1 MIPSRQIWLFS
12 LDRCERQTTWVDIMI
27 DDAYRVKKDMVAC
40 AKRAYDIGLQTGNGG
55 NLSGRLAGTD
65 RIIIKPSGF
74 SFAEC
79 TTDNLITVNLAG
91 EQVEGEGD
99 PSRELRTHL
108 AIYNARPDVLGIFHC
123 HSPWAIAC
131 AEFDPEIPCVSLH
144 AAAKVGSIPVLKVA
158 GHADQTVKDA
168 VEALLSKTPNLRAFV
183 QARHG
188 IFSLAGSITLAEH
201 TAELVEET
209 AQIAWL
215 IASRRHT

>member
-1 MIPSRQIWLFS
+1 MA
-12 LDRCERQTTWVDIMI
+12 DE
-27 DDAYRVKKDMVAC
+27 AYQLKKDIVAC

-55 NLSGRLAGTD
+55 NLSGRIAGTD
-65 RIIIKPSGF
+65 RIVIKPSGYAF
-74 SFAEC
+74 GEC

-91 EQVEGEGD
+91 EPIEGEGV
-99 PSRELRTHL
+99 PSRELLTHL

-131 AEFDPEIPCVSLH
+131 AEFESEIPCITLH
-144 AAAKVGSIPVLKVA
+144 AEAKIGLIPVLKVA
-158 GHADQTVKDA
+158 GHADRNVKDA
-168 VEALLSKTPNLRAFV
+168 VIDLLLLNPDLKAFV

-209 AQIAWL
+209 AHIAWL
-215 IASRRHT
+215 IESRKQLK